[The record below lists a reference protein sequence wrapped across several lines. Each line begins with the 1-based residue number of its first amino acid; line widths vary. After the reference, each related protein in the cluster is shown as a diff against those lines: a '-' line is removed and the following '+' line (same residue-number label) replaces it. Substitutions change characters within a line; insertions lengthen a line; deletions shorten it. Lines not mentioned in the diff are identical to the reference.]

1 VICDQYLIGKE
12 GKKMDINKLSIEQ
25 GSDVHYSKGF
35 MDVME
40 AHVDFLK
47 NSTKSTKFIV
57 DKDIAYIYQGDFFG
71 YMNYRN
77 VPQKYHWICMR
88 VNGYFSSFEFKPDV
102 DTLIIPNTQELEQIR
117 ISYLNS
123 GLVNF

>member
-1 VICDQYLIGKE
+1 
-12 GKKMDINKLSIEQ
+12 MDINKLAIER
-25 GSDVHYSKGF
+25 GSDVYYSKNF

-40 AHVDFLK
+40 SYVSYLK
-47 NSTKSTKFIV
+47 TSGKSTSFIV
-57 DKDIAYIYQGDFFG
+57 DKDIAYIYQGDFYG

-77 VPQKYHWICMR
+77 VPSKYHWICMR
-88 VNGYFSSFEFKPDV
+88 VNGYFSPFEFKPNV
-102 DTLIIPNTQELEQIR
+102 DYLTIPSTEELEQIR